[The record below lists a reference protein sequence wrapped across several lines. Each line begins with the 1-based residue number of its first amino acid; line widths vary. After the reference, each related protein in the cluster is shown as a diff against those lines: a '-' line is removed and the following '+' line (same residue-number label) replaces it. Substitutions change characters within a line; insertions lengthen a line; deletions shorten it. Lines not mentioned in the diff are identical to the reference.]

1 MTTPLPVVPKAP
13 VLPTPV
19 AYVGG
24 ASNGVA
30 MVTPP
35 EVLLPGLTASINK
48 AASAIPAD
56 KTGGL
61 VAILTPKGANA
72 AIVQKVGDNVKVTAW
87 LGKTWAPKPG
97 EPAWE
102 YGASMSV
109 VW

>member
-1 MTTPLPVVPKAP
+1 MADALPVVPKAP
-13 VLPTPV
+13 ALPKPV

-35 EVLLPGLTASINK
+35 EVLLPSLTASINK
-48 AASAIPAD
+48 AAAAIPAD

-72 AIVQKVGDNVKVTAW
+72 AIVQKVGDNIRVTAW
-87 LGKTWAPKPG
+87 LGKTWAPKAG
-97 EPAWE
+97 EPAWD